1 MNKQILNHVM
11 PYLDFTNDENNI
23 KKRDNKKSAYK
34 LKMLKDDDK
43 DLLTQMTKLFYD
55 KIMYQ
60 SLNIVQ
66 SPENP
71 ELKRENNELKKKLEK
86 CNKENERLKDKLTK
100 SNKEIKDLE
109 DELNEYDITLN
120 NLENE
125 LNELKDKYIIPVS
138 KPKPVVDDIPSILD
152 EPVYYDNNTTYD
164 PYNITYN
171 NNIEVSD
178 ILQQDINNIITYN
191 GISYDEWFNLSDIE
205 KINLYNTYNNI
216 DDGSISNMKLK
227 KVM

>member
-1 MNKQILNHVM
+1 MITKEMLNYVL

-152 EPVYYDNNTTYD
+152 EPVYYDNTNYD
-164 PYNITYN
+164 PYNTTYN
-171 NNIEVSD
+171 IPINVSD
-178 ILQQDINNIITYN
+178 ITSRDIDNIITYY
-191 GISYDEWFNLSDIE
+191 GLGYDEWNDMDDIE
-205 KINLYNTYNNI
+205 KVNYYNEYQIKT
-216 DDGSISNMKLK
+216 DK
-227 KVM
+227 

>member
-1 MNKQILNHVM
+1 MLNYVL

-34 LKMLKDDDK
+34 LKMLKNDDK

-86 CNKENERLKDKLTK
+86 SNKENERLKDKLNKSTK
-100 SNKEIKDLE
+100 KIKDLE
-109 DELNEYDITLN
+109 DELNDYDITLN
-120 NLENE
+120 NLEDE
-125 LNELKDKYIIPVS
+125 LNKLKEKYIIPET
-138 KPKPVVDDIPSILD
+138 KPKKIDNTPCILN
-152 EPVYYDNNTTYD
+152 EPIYYNNDTTYD
-164 PYNITYN
+164 PYNTTYDSR
-171 NNIEVSD
+171 IEVSD
-178 ILQQDINNIITYN
+178 ILQQDIDNIVIYN
-191 GISYDEWFNLSDIE
+191 GISYNEWNALSNME
-205 KINLYNTYNNI
+205 KINLYYQYNNLNE
-216 DDGSISNMKLK
+216 GSIYEMKIK
-227 KVM
+227 KVK